1 MNTSKASRDH
11 RLDVGG
17 NLDDEIFDDNTRND
31 SYNENDDKN
40 GRDLHELPNDGI
52 NGEDD
57 DADEDDDDGS
67 YHDGSDRDN
76 VCDYDDDDDD
86 SFESDDDDDDGHY
99 DVNDDSHSFIEYDD
113 DDASFDNHEQLTH
126 EVDMMRHQMRHI
138 HDRQEKQQKVIIV
151 ILALLL
157 GVLVVNLAVQLRLL
171 AGYHLDTGGLND
183 VVAGVAN
190 NVDSMGDLKG
200 GGNKNDNF
208 SDATSSKNATVPTK
222 TNTITR
228 INTNPATRIYTHST
242 LSSKNYRA
250 GGILS
255 EEMLE
260 TYERDGVLVIRNL
273 ISPKLLDRL
282 DLASK
287 ALIDTEDDIV
297 GDFGGIDDRDQ
308 SGDEDVGKDVT
319 DGAVKEKMKK
329 TKRKKKKK
337 GKQFHMVKNG
347 AIFLG
352 VPPPRPSDSPVSSC
366 SSTDNEET
374 EEGTC
379 ISDSKTPT
387 STTTPDSATTTMA
400 ETRSHISNNTIMS
413 SFRDL
418 AMYSKLPRVAAS
430 LLRLDEARVGGKENL
445 MAGRRRGLSHKM
457 TQGGE
462 SDGEGDNMDRNVEF
476 EVDESVNL
484 RICRDI
490 FLTKDDDPYAC
501 GWHVDDTGFWPSIAS
516 DPGVN
521 AWVAL
526 DDMPWPWSRLTI
538 PKSFSNATRDNSAEN
553 AADKP
558 LAPVATF
565 ALSIGSHRAP
575 WRHDAYRVTGSAH
588 TNPPEGF
595 QSAADLIRRRSGSG
609 TCNIQPG
616 DPELYEKLEE
626 NKVVYDLKRGDV
638 IFHDRWVFHRTVTVD
653 EYLRSMNEN
662 IPGEEYSKDDDESD
676 ASCVGKIFRRYSIRY
691 SPGTA
696 RVPPGYG
703 VELSVLHNPDNANRT
718 LNEVSET
725 DGPWYP
731 KVWPHVLKQKPNREE
746 NCVDFSDDDFDEEI
760 RGLGDLV
767 HVKIPSAER
776 KQAERKKEIHRLL
789 TLHGGR

>member
-11 RLDVGG
+11 RLDGGG

-484 RICRDI
+484 RICR
-490 FLTKDDDPYAC
+490 
-501 GWHVDDTGFWPSIAS
+501 
-516 DPGVN
+516 
-521 AWVAL
+521 
-526 DDMPWPWSRLTI
+526 
-538 PKSFSNATRDNSAEN
+538 
-553 AADKP
+553 
-558 LAPVATF
+558 
-565 ALSIGSHRAP
+565 
-575 WRHDAYRVTGSAH
+575 
-588 TNPPEGF
+588 
-595 QSAADLIRRRSGSG
+595 
-609 TCNIQPG
+609 
-616 DPELYEKLEE
+616 
-626 NKVVYDLKRGDV
+626 
-638 IFHDRWVFHRTVTVD
+638 
-653 EYLRSMNEN
+653 
-662 IPGEEYSKDDDESD
+662 
-676 ASCVGKIFRRYSIRY
+676 
-691 SPGTA
+691 
-696 RVPPGYG
+696 
-703 VELSVLHNPDNANRT
+703 
-718 LNEVSET
+718 
-725 DGPWYP
+725 
-731 KVWPHVLKQKPNREE
+731 
-746 NCVDFSDDDFDEEI
+746 
-760 RGLGDLV
+760 
-767 HVKIPSAER
+767 
-776 KQAERKKEIHRLL
+776 
-789 TLHGGR
+789 